1 MRTRRHRSSGSGSA
15 RPPSGSWSRPPM
27 ASGGGSSSPWRWRR
41 SRSSCCSTSRSR
53 ASPRPNGRPF
63 ARYSTP
69 SRARSS
75 SRARAPRWSPT
86 RAPGRCTLATEAL
99 DVSGIDAYYGDS
111 HVLHAVSFALKGGR
125 LLGLLGRNGAGK
137 TTCMATIMGF
147 LKPRRGSISLYGEDV
162 AGLAPDVIARK
173 GICLV
178 PQGRRMFRTLTVRE
192 NLMVAAQARK
202 NGGSGWSIDRVF
214 QLFPRLS
221 ERHAQLA
228 GSLSGGEQQMLAIG
242 RALMGNPRVL
252 LMDEPSEGLAPQ
264 LVAEVGRTI
273 AQLKAE
279 GQSIVLVEQNIKLT
293 LDLAD
298 DIVMINTG
306 RVVFRGTA
314 GEIKLDDAIVSQHLG
329 VF

>member
-1 MRTRRHRSSGSGSA
+1 M
-15 RPPSGSWSRPPM
+15 
-27 ASGGGSSSPWRWRR
+27 
-41 SRSSCCSTSRSR
+41 
-53 ASPRPNGRPF
+53 
-63 ARYSTP
+63 
-69 SRARSS
+69 
-75 SRARAPRWSPT
+75 
-86 RAPGRCTLATEAL
+86 ATEAL
-99 DVSGIDAYYGDS
+99 AISDIDAYYGDS
-111 HVLHAVSFALKGGR
+111 HVLHGVSFSLQPGR

-137 TTCMATIMGF
+137 STCMSTIMGF
-147 LKPRRGSISLYGEDV
+147 LKPRRGSISLYGDPV

-192 NLMVAAQARK
+192 NLMVAAQSRK
-202 NGGSGWSIDRVF
+202 NDNGTGWSIERVF
-214 QLFPRLS
+214 QIFPRLA
-221 ERHAQLA
+221 ERHAQVA

-298 DIVMINTG
+298 DVVIINTG
-306 RVVFRGTA
+306 RVVFRGPA
-314 GEIKLDDAIVSQHLG
+314 SGIKLDDAIVSQHLG

>member
-1 MRTRRHRSSGSGSA
+1 
-15 RPPSGSWSRPPM
+15 
-27 ASGGGSSSPWRWRR
+27 
-41 SRSSCCSTSRSR
+41 
-53 ASPRPNGRPF
+53 
-63 ARYSTP
+63 
-69 SRARSS
+69 
-75 SRARAPRWSPT
+75 
-86 RAPGRCTLATEAL
+86 LATEAL
-99 DVSGIDAYYGDS
+99 DLSEIHSYYGDS
-111 HVLHAVSFALKGGR
+111 HVLHGVSFALQPGR

-137 TTCMATIMGF
+137 TTCMATIMG
-147 LKPRRGSISLYGEDV
+147 LLRPRRGSIRLYGESV
-162 AGLAPDVIARK
+162 GGLAPDAIARK

-192 NLMVAAQARK
+192 NLMVAAQSRK
-202 NGGSGWSIDRVF
+202 GAGGSGWSIDRVF
-214 QLFPRLS
+214 AIFPRLG
-221 ERHAQLA
+221 ERQAQLA

-298 DIVMINTG
+298 DIVIINTG
-306 RVVFRGTA
+306 RVVFRGSAT
-314 GEIKLDDAIVSQHLG
+314 ELKLDDAMISQHLG